1 MSSFPINE
9 KKLAPLSNQC
19 TVIIHDAYCAFTFRK
34 CCQSNRPSSRTA
46 PLSQKVERWLWKRKE
61 SIRELRKK
69 GCLLMENNLND
80 SVSILLNYQTEYSW
94 FANHD
99 GEDHSLKWLLQIEFT
114 VIILYFTREDN
125 DTTRESRDLLDT
137 TN

>member
-1 MSSFPINE
+1 MYRDNSWCILRFYFQEVLPAEQAIESNSPTFPESGKVALEEEGINQRIE
-9 KKLAPLSNQC
+9 
-19 TVIIHDAYCAFTFRK
+19 
-34 CCQSNRPSSRTA
+34 
-46 PLSQKVERWLWKRKE
+46 E
-61 SIRELRKK
+61 K

-80 SVSILLNYQTEYSW
+80 SVLINYQTEYSW

-99 GEDHSLKWLLQIEFT
+99 DEDHSLKWLLQIEFT

-125 DTTRESRDLLDT
+125 DTTRESRDLLNT

>member
-34 CCQSNRPSSRTA
+34 CCQSNRPSMSNSPTF
-46 PLSQKVERWLWKRKE
+46 PESGKVALEEEGINQRIE
-61 SIRELRKK
+61 EK

-80 SVSILLNYQTEYSW
+80 SVSILLNYQTEYS
-94 FANHD
+94 
-99 GEDHSLKWLLQIEFT
+99 
-114 VIILYFTREDN
+114 
-125 DTTRESRDLLDT
+125 
-137 TN
+137 